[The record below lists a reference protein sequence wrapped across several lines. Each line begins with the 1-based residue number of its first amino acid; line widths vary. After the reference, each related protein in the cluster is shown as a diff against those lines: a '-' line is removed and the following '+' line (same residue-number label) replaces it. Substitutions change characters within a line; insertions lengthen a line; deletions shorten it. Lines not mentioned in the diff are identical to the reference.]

1 MPDGAGAQPAGA
13 RRRSPGA
20 LPGGYT
26 LFLIAVSVLAAALVL
41 AREVTHG
48 PALHWDTI
56 NYLAVARNLLA
67 GEGFLNYDGTP
78 YTLWPPLYP
87 LLLAAAGFGVLDPLQ
102 VVGPLNAGILGLTVF
117 VVGRYLRRRLES
129 RFLAVWAPVVM
140 ALSLPLTDMAW
151 WGLSETLFVL
161 LATLALIGADDFLRE
176 GRRSSSALAAV
187 SASLALLTR
196 YLGIGVVAV
205 TAIAVL
211 FRTEDSPGT
220 RARRFLLV
228 GLVGVGPTAP
238 WLFRNLRLTGE
249 FTGGQPPPAGG
260 LQPDL
265 LRDLVGGLESWTRF
279 EWHSPALL
287 PTLLL
292 AALVAVL
299 AARRESVRGPTGDR
313 ATDRG
318 SGWRP
323 AALFGGFALAHAVA
337 LAAAGTLAG
346 IDFQARYLDVAY
358 PAFVVAA
365 VCALDRLLASERERR
380 RLGDFSGRGLFRLFR
395 APGAPAPTRLAVLLP
410 AALTFGAAG
419 LVAPQAR
426 AIAHA
431 NSADLVLDRGYH
443 AAPWNRIE
451 ALAAVREHPGAEPV
465 FTNLPPI
472 HRVVL
477 HHARGGRGTIR
488 GLPLREAAAGAR
500 EGESEGSDPDRNA
513 DAPEPTPP
521 TPASTPTSTPASTP
535 SGDRLRVFFAGAP
548 EGALVLWLGAWSSER
563 LYDYGRA
570 ALRLLPDLEPVAE
583 FADGALFRVRRAPA
597 AGPGSGSA
605 SWRAAYESAAAA
617 APRAA
622 PGADRTG
629 SATGFEARIG
639 YAALPGFEGAAL
651 TYRREPCGEEH
662 PRARFFL
669 HLYPEA
675 VGDLP
680 AERREPGFGNHDF
693 RFAEYGA
700 VLDRESS
707 SPKCVAIVPLPG
719 YPFRRLRTGQW
730 TAAEGEHW
738 AAEIVP
744 GAAPA
749 ADPAGETPPAAAA
762 PGVVPEVVPDVVA
775 NVVPE
780 VLPAAAL
787 RVPDRRS
794 ATSPGP
800 GSPVA
805 VGRPRI
811 RPDPETAAVP
821 AARAGSPPVS
831 PPVSPPPAGPGP
843 RPDRGRTGRGKR

>member
-1 MPDGAGAQPAGA
+1 MPAGAGAQPPGA
-13 RRRSPGA
+13 RRGSPGA
-20 LPGGYT
+20 LPGGHT
-26 LFLIAVSVLAAALVL
+26 LFLVAVAALGAALAL

-129 RFLAVWAPVVM
+129 RFLAAWAPVVL
-140 ALSLPLTDMAW
+140 ALSLPLTELAW

-161 LATLALIGADDFLRE
+161 LATLALVGADDFLRG

-205 TAIAVL
+205 TALAVL
-211 FRTEDSPGT
+211 FRTEDSRRT
-220 RARRFLLV
+220 RARRFLMV
-228 GLVGVGPTAP
+228 GLVGVGPTAL
-238 WLFRNLRLTGE
+238 WLLRNLRLTGE

-265 LRDLVGGLESWTRF
+265 LSDLLGGLASWTRF

-292 AALVAVL
+292 AALVAVF
-299 AARRESVRGPTGDR
+299 AARREAVRGPTGDR
-313 ATDRG
+313 AADGR
-318 SGWRP
+318 SRWQP

-337 LAAAGTLAG
+337 LAASGFFAG
-346 IDFQARYLDVAY
+346 IDFQPRYLDVAY

-380 RLGDFSGRGLFRLFR
+380 RLGEFAGRGLFRVFR
-395 APGAPAPTRLAVLLP
+395 VPGAPAPTRLAFLLP

-426 AIAHA
+426 AIARA
-431 NSADLVLDRGYH
+431 NSPDLALDRGYH

-500 EGESEGSDPDRNA
+500 EGESEGSDPGRNA
-513 DAPEPTPP
+513 AAPEPTPP
-521 TPASTPTSTPASTP
+521 TPASTPG
-535 SGDRLRVFFAGAP
+535 GDRLRAFFAGAP

-597 AGPGSGSA
+597 PGPGGGPDP
-605 SWRAAYESAAAA
+605 WRAAYESAAAA
-617 APRAA
+617 IPGAA
-622 PGADRTG
+622 PGADEPG
-629 SATGFEARIG
+629 SATGFEVRLG
-639 YAALPGFEGAAL
+639 DAALPGFEGAAL

-707 SPKCVAIVPLPG
+707 SPQCVAIVPLPG
-719 YPFRRLRTGQW
+719 YPLRRLRTGQW
-730 TAAEGEHW
+730 TASEGEHW

-744 GAAPA
+744 RAAPA
-749 ADPAGETPPAAAA
+749 ADPAGEVPPAASAS
-762 PGVVPEVVPDVVA
+762 GVVPDGVPEVVPDVV
-775 NVVPE
+775 PE
-780 VLPAAAL
+780 VLPDAAL

-794 ATSPGP
+794 AVSHGPGP
-800 GSPVA
+800 PVA
-805 VGRPRI
+805 VGGSRF
-811 RPDPETAAVP
+811 RPDPETEAVP

-831 PPVSPPPAGPGP
+831 PPPAGPGP
-843 RPDRGRTGRGKR
+843 RPGRGSR

>member
-1 MPDGAGAQPAGA
+1 MADRAGPPAPSG
-13 RRRSPGA
+13 RRRAPGV
-20 LPGGYT
+20 LPGGYA
-26 LFLIAVSVLAAALVL
+26 LFLVAVSVLAAALAL

-87 LLLAAAGFGVLDPLQ
+87 LLLAAAGFGVLDPLP
-102 VVGPLNAGILGLTVF
+102 VVGPLNAGLLGLTVF

-129 RFLAVWAPVVM
+129 RFLAVWAPVVL
-140 ALSLPLTDMAW
+140 ALSLPLTELAW

-205 TAIAVL
+205 TALAVL
-211 FRTEDSPGT
+211 FRTEDSRRT

-238 WLFRNLRLTGE
+238 WLLRNLRLTGE
-249 FTGGQPPPAGG
+249 VTGGQPPAAGG

-265 LRDLVGGLESWTRF
+265 LSDLLGGLASWTRF

-299 AARRESVRGPTGDR
+299 AARREAVRGPTGDR
-313 ATDRG
+313 AADRG
-318 SGWRP
+318 SRWQP

-337 LAAAGTLAG
+337 LAASGTLAG

-380 RLGDFSGRGLFRLFR
+380 RLGEFAGRGLFRVFR
-395 APGAPAPTRLAVLLP
+395 VPGAPAPTRLAVLLP

-426 AIAHA
+426 AIARA
-431 NSADLVLDRGYH
+431 NSPDLALDRGYH

-488 GLPLREAAAGAR
+488 GLPLREAGAGAR
-500 EGESEGSDPDRNA
+500 EGESEGNDPGRNA
-513 DAPEPTPP
+513 DAPGPTPP
-521 TPASTPTSTPASTP
+521 TSTSA
-535 SGDRLRVFFAGAP
+535 GDRLRVFFAGAP

-570 ALRLLPDLEPVAE
+570 ALRLRPDLEPVAE

-597 AGPGSGSA
+597 AGPGGGPDP
-605 SWRAAYESAAAA
+605 WRAAYESAAAA
-617 APRAA
+617 IPGAA
-622 PGADRTG
+622 PGADGPG
-629 SATGFEARIG
+629 SATGFEARLG
-639 YAALPGFEGAAL
+639 NAALPGFEGAAL

-719 YPFRRLRTGQW
+719 YPLRRLRTGQW

-762 PGVVPEVVPDVVA
+762 PGVVPDVVPDVVA
-775 NVVPE
+775 DVVPEVVPE
-780 VLPAAAL
+780 VLPDAAL

-794 ATSPGP
+794 AVSPGP

-811 RPDPETAAVP
+811 RPDPETEAVP

-843 RPDRGRTGRGKR
+843 RPGRGRTGRGKG